1 VESEVD
7 VYARSQKALQ
17 DELARREAEH
27 QAAVANAARAFVGG
41 TKPLIGVADGDSWF
55 DYPLPLLDPKDV
67 RDSLA
72 DIGVPRPIIL
82 KLAYVGAAT
91 TALLGVE
98 KRNRLIAALKN
109 PLNGPIDFIM
119 FSGGGDDLVG
129 NQFRFWLRD
138 AGAAQGDPRGGVNH
152 ELLADILGVV
162 LAAYADLAQIR
173 QQYAPQALLLVHAY
187 DFAIPTGIGVCPSV
201 GPWLKPS
208 LDDRGWTGLADG
220 SDIVRQILI
229 EFKQRL
235 QAFCATVPNAVCVDT
250 QGTLAANEWAN
261 ELHPTPEGFLRI
273 AEKFRAALSLKFPGR
288 I

>member
-1 VESEVD
+1 MRSEAD
-7 VYARSQKALQ
+7 VYARNQRAIE
-17 DELARREAEH
+17 DEIARREAEH
-27 QAAVANAARAFVGG
+27 QAAVANAARASAGG

-55 DYPLPLLDPKDV
+55 DYPLPVLDPKDV

-72 DIGVPRPIIL
+72 EIGVPRPIIL
-82 KLAYVGAAT
+82 KLAYISAAS

-98 KRNRLIAALKN
+98 KRKRLVSALKN

-119 FSGGGDDLVG
+119 FSGGGDNLVG

-138 AGAAQGDPRGGVNH
+138 ASAAHGDPRGGVNH
-152 ELLADILGVV
+152 ELLADILAVV
-162 LAAYADLAQIR
+162 LAAYADLAQIC

-187 DFAIPTGIGVCPSV
+187 DFAIPTGIGACPLV

-208 LDDRGWTGLADG
+208 LDDRGWTGMADG

-229 EFKQRL
+229 AFKQRL
-235 QAFCATVPNAVCVDT
+235 QALCATVPNAVLVDT

-261 ELHPTPEGFLRI
+261 ELHPTPEGFRRI
-273 AEKFRAALSLKFPGR
+273 AEKFRATLSLKFPGR

>member
-1 VESEVD
+1 VNSEVD
-7 VYARSQKALQ
+7 VYVRNQKAIQ

-27 QAAVANAARAFVGG
+27 QAAVAHVANAFAGG
-41 TKPLIGVADGDSWF
+41 AKPLIGVADGDSWF
-55 DYPLPLLDPKDV
+55 DYPLPVLDPKDV
-67 RDSLA
+67 RDSLTG
-72 DIGVPRPIIL
+72 IGSPRPIIL
-82 KLAYVGAAT
+82 KLAYVGATT

-138 AGAAQGDPRGGVNH
+138 ASAAHGDPRGAVNH
-152 ELLADILGVV
+152 ELLADILSVV

-187 DFAIPTGIGVCPSV
+187 DFAIPTGIGVCPAV

-220 SDIVRQILI
+220 SGIVRQILI

-235 QAFCATVPNAVCVDT
+235 LAFCATVPNAVLVET
-250 QGTLAANEWAN
+250 QGTLATNEWAN
-261 ELHPTPEGFLRI
+261 ELHPTPDGFRLI
-273 AEKFRAALSLKFPGR
+273 AEKFRTALSHRFPGR

>member
-1 VESEVD
+1 MNSEVD
-7 VYARSQKALQ
+7 VYVRNLKAVQ

-27 QAAVANAARAFVGG
+27 QAAVAHAMRAFVGG
-41 TKPLIGVADGDSWF
+41 AKPLIGVADGDSWF
-55 DYPLPLLDPKDV
+55 DYPLPVLDPKDV
-67 RDSLA
+67 RDSLTEL
-72 DIGVPRPIIL
+72 GSPKPIIL
-82 KLAYVGAAT
+82 KLAYIGAAT

-98 KRNRLIAALKN
+98 KRNRLIAALQN

-138 AGAAQGDPRGGVNH
+138 ASAAHGDALGGVDH

-187 DFAIPTGIGVCPSV
+187 DFAIPTGIGACPSV

-235 QAFCATVPNAVCVDT
+235 QAFCATVPNAVLVDT
-250 QGTLAANEWAN
+250 QGTLAADQWAN
-261 ELHPTPEGFLRI
+261 ELHPTPEGFRLI
-273 AEKFRAALSLKFPGR
+273 AEKFRAALSFRFPGR